1 MSSTLTDEYT
11 NNTGRHR
18 IGDLVIKESYNFLHK
33 NKPVFGIVVLKQY
46 DKRWHEWYYGI
57 DWHDDSDKD
66 LDNEVLL
73 KYRDAD
79 ISEFKYNIRDWL
91 DIA

>member
-1 MSSTLTDEYT
+1 MSSTLTEEYT
-11 NNTGRHR
+11 NKVSRHQ
-18 IGDLVIKESYNFLHK
+18 IGDLVVKSSFSLKIF
-33 NKPVFGIVVLKQY
+33 KPVFGIVVLKQY

-57 DWHDDSDKD
+57 DWHDNSDRD

-79 ISEFKYNIRDWL
+79 IAEFKYNIRDWL
-91 DIA
+91 DAA